1 MEAHANP
8 SFLISVVV
16 GSPIQ
21 IEIKATQ
28 NSKLHIVPVL
38 KRRTIVSITFNVLRS
53 GKGPMTEGACNAF
66 YLLEL
71 LRFTLSQCQ
80 RL

>member
-16 GSPIQ
+16 GSPMQ
-21 IEIKATQ
+21 IDVKATQ

-38 KRRTIVSITFNVLRS
+38 GRRAIVSIIYNIFRS
-53 GKGPMTEGACNAF
+53 VKGPVTEGARNIF
-66 YLLEL
+66 YLLQV
-71 LRFTLSQCQ
+71 LRFTLSTC
-80 RL
+80 